1 MRIFWITFIVSM
13 TINICWHFYRVWL
26 PRFLQAD
33 LGLDNRNVQ
42 WCLTAFFVGADLGSL
57 ASGYMT
63 RRLTH
68 AGFSVA
74 RSRKM
79 VFLATSLLCVLSTPA
94 ALFVEPWISVPLIVL
109 VGAGSL
115 GCFPIWLA
123 LTQEISS
130 RHTAVCIGFFGTTA
144 WLVIAA
150 SSPVIGGIVDRIGTF
165 VPCLIVVGF
174 VPLIGALTALW
185 WPEPKEVAGAAS

>member
-1 MRIFWITFIVSM
+1 M
-13 TINICWHFYRVWL
+13 
-26 PRFLQAD
+26 
-33 LGLDNRNVQ
+33 VQ
-42 WCLTAFFVGADLGSL
+42 VASLNGAERAFGFGPPAK
-57 ASGYMT
+57 AS
-63 RRLTH
+63 RRGR
-68 AGFSVA
+68 A
-74 RSRKM
+74 
-79 VFLATSLLCVLSTPA
+79 PA
-94 ALFVEPWISVPLIVL
+94 ALVGDPWISLPLIVL

-130 RHTAVCIGFFGTTA
+130 RHTAVCIGFYGTTA

-174 VPLIGALTALW
+174 VPLIGALTALG
-185 WPEPKEVAGAAS
+185 WPEPKDVAGAAP